1 MKRLFSLVM
10 VMLKSSI
17 QSMSSLDG
25 MRIKKTDSKKKKAFA
40 LVGAILLLAYLFG
53 IIFVPTQLLV
63 KQFVKLGQPSTLIS
77 LLYAIAPVMILYFA
91 FLSIPGIF
99 YFSKDINNYLPLP
112 FTSLE
117 IITSKFITAY
127 VSTFVTTAFIFLPI
141 YINYFIFVSPGVFF
155 ILTSL
160 LSLLIL
166 PLIPLAIAMIIV
178 AVLMR
183 FVPFLKNKNLFIYV
197 SMGLVFI
204 PTMILVMSM
213 SGVDTDADMIE
224 AITTAILNMD
234 DSLFREISLFFPT
247 SKMLTLGAIDNNFIQ
262 LFLAAFISL
271 VISAVSILV
280 VKTMYFESVIGIDEH
295 VSKKRKLRLTEMDHE
310 TKVSSFTKSFMVKD
324 FKNILRTPAFLMNY
338 FSMFLVLPILGLI
351 PIFTQKNGIQG
362 FMEMVKGL
370 SELFHTYFETLSGLD
385 QIQAPLLAGLALGVV
400 IAALEASN
408 STAISREGLALRN
421 YLTFPIRLS
430 DITHAKARLSLS
442 ISSIYITV
450 IMILGILVLRPG
462 VLIFILFFV
471 STIIGLILITYVS
484 ILVDVLFPS
493 LNWETEQ
500 QAVKGNFVQVLVML
514 PALFLPLLIVASFF
528 FTPALLNILV
538 VLIVLPLLT
547 GFIIL
552 ETTKASNTRL
562 LNKIQKT

>member
-1 MKRLFSLVM
+1 MKRLFSLVK

-141 YINYFIFVSPGVFF
+141 YINYFTFVSPGVLY

-362 FMEMVKGL
+362 FMEILKGL

-442 ISSIYITV
+442 VSSIYITV

-471 STIIGLILITYVS
+471 STIIGLMLITYVS

-514 PALFLPLLIVASFF
+514 PALFLPLLIVAAFF

-538 VLIVLPLLT
+538 VLMALPLLT

>member
-1 MKRLFSLVM
+1 MKRLFSLVK

-141 YINYFIFVSPGVFF
+141 YINYFIFVSPGVLF

-262 LFLAAFISL
+262 LFLAAFISI

>member
-1 MKRLFSLVM
+1 MKRLFSLVK

-127 VSTFVTTAFIFLPI
+127 LSTFVTTAFIFLPI
-141 YINYFIFVSPGVFF
+141 YINYFIFVSPGVLF

-262 LFLAAFISL
+262 LFLAAFISI

-430 DITHAKARLSLS
+430 DITHAKARFSLS

-514 PALFLPLLIVASFF
+514 PALFLPSVIVAAFF
-528 FTPALLNILV
+528 FTPAILNIL
-538 VLIVLPLLT
+538 IIIIALPLLAA
-547 GFIIL
+547 FIIL

-562 LNKIQKT
+562 LNKVQKA